1 MNEGNE
7 GNEERNR
14 ELAPLLSVRNG
25 ARAGEFY
32 RAKFMTEELFRIDSR
47 MNSDSLPQPQM

>member
-1 MNEGNE
+1 MNE